1 MSRRMKITL
10 LGATGRLGSAIGR
23 AILDA
28 PDMELAGA
36 VVRLGSA
43 AAGQDIG
50 AWLGGEPIGRRADVT
65 LEDALGEADVVIDAS
80 LPAMT
85 VAAAE
90 YLAERNGT
98 PLVSG
103 VTGFDAEQAARLDAV
118 SRRVPLLTAD
128 NFSLG
133 VAIAEALVRHAARLP
148 AEDWDIEIEES
159 HHRMKADAPS
169 GTALMLGRAAA
180 ETRGERLEEVASW
193 ARHGHT
199 GPRKPGTIGF
209 AVTRGGAIVG
219 EHAVR
224 LVAEMEEIAITHRA
238 FDRAIF
244 ARGALAAARW
254 IDNGGQARPAGHY
267 SMQDVVAG

>member
-1 MSRRMKITL
+1 MKITL

-90 YLAERNGT
+90 YLAERNGP

-103 VTGFDAEQAARLDAV
+103 VTGCDAEQAARLDAV

-180 ETRGERLEEVASW
+180 ETRGERLEEIASW

-199 GPRKPGTIGF
+199 GPRKPGAIGF
-209 AVTRGGAIVG
+209 AVTRGGGIVG